1 MGIIRKDFKYIIIKS
16 FLNENEI
23 ELFKNYTIFKHRK
36 NNTNFDFEIGNGDTF
51 FKRDSLTQS
60 LLLNKKNTI
69 EKVTG
74 LELWPT
80 YSFWRMYTFSSFLKK
95 HVDKKSC
102 EISVTIMVGS
112 DGTPWPIYMEDA
124 PILMEPG
131 DACIYLGCEINHGRD
146 EFNGDWHS
154 QIFLHYVDK
163 NGPCA
168 DLKFDKQNF
177 IY

>member
-1 MGIIRKDFKYIIIKS
+1 MGIIRKDFKYKIIKS

-23 ELFKNYTIFKHRK
+23 ELFKNYTIFQHRK
-36 NNTNFDFEIGNGDTF
+36 NNTNFDFRQMNGDTF
-51 FKRDSLTQS
+51 FNGDSLTQS
-60 LLLNKKNTI
+60 LLLSKKNII
-69 EKVTG
+69 EKATG

-80 YSFWRMYTFSSFLKK
+80 YSFWRMYTFSSFLKT
-95 HVDKKSC
+95 HTDRKSC
-102 EISVTIMVGS
+102 EISATVMVGS
-112 DGTPWPIYMEDA
+112 DGTPWPIYMEDN

-168 DLKFDKQNF
+168 EFKFDKQKF